1 MYASPARARQTFS
14 FCTRSPMGWD
24 NAARFCIQT
33 HLIYNR
39 YIMTTAWVFPGQ
51 GSQFVGMARDL
62 YETYA
67 SARAVIDAAD
77 AVLGFSL
84 SKLMF
89 QGPEEELTDTLNAQP
104 ALLTH
109 SIAALAA
116 LQQATAY
123 ELEPAVWCAGHSLG
137 EFSALVAA
145 GALDFADAVK
155 LVRARGAAMKRA
167 GELRPGAMAAILG
180 LDDAKLEE
188 ICREAGAVQVA
199 NYNAPGQ
206 IVLSGEKTALAHAV
220 ELAKQ
225 AGAKRAIVL
234 AVSIAA
240 HSELMR
246 AAVQEFR
253 AAVLNTPLNVPR
265 IPIVSNVT
273 AEPMREPE
281 TLRQE
286 MLAQLTSAVQWV
298 RGVEFMQAQ
307 GVAKF
312 LEIGPKDVLTGLNK
326 RIAKRAT
333 AYPLGTRENIVTY
346 VEGMT
351 A

>member
-1 MYASPARARQTFS
+1 
-14 FCTRSPMGWD
+14 
-24 NAARFCIQT
+24 
-33 HLIYNR
+33 
-39 YIMTTAWVFPGQ
+39 MTTAWVFPGQ

-62 YETYA
+62 YDTYS
-67 SARAVIDAAD
+67 SARTVIDAAD
-77 AVLGFSL
+77 AALGFAL

-89 QGPEEELTDTLNAQP
+89 EGPENELTDTINAQP

-116 LQQATAY
+116 LQQATDYGLAQ
-123 ELEPAVWCAGHSLG
+123 AVLCAGHSLG
-137 EFSALVAA
+137 EYSALVAA
-145 GALDFADAVK
+145 GALDFADGVK
-155 LVRARGAAMKRA
+155 LVRARGVAMKRA

-180 LDDAKLEE
+180 LDDAKLDAL
-188 ICREAGAVQVA
+188 CREAGAVQVA

-206 IVLSGEKTALAHAV
+206 IVLSGEKDALERAV

-246 AAVQEFR
+246 PAVEEFHAAVM
-253 AAVLNTPLNVPR
+253 NTPLNVPR

-273 AEPMREPE
+273 AQAMTDPE
-281 TLRQE
+281 AMRQE
-286 MLAQLTSAVQWV
+286 MLAQLTSSVQWV
-298 RGVEFMQAQ
+298 RGVEWMEAQ
-307 GVAKF
+307 GVTEF

-326 RIAKRAT
+326 RIAKHAAT
-333 AYPLGTRENIVTY
+333 HPIGTRENIEKY
-346 VEGMT
+346 REGKT
-351 A
+351 Q

>member
-1 MYASPARARQTFS
+1 
-14 FCTRSPMGWD
+14 
-24 NAARFCIQT
+24 
-33 HLIYNR
+33 
-39 YIMTTAWVFPGQ
+39 MTTAWLFPGQ

-77 AVLGFSL
+77 AALGFAL

-89 QGPEEELTDTLNAQP
+89 EGPEAELTDTLNAQP

-116 LQQATAY
+116 LQQAAAFNLPTAT
-123 ELEPAVWCAGHSLG
+123 LCAGHSLG
-137 EFSALVAA
+137 EYSALVAA
-145 GALDFADAVK
+145 GALDFADGIK

-167 GELRPGAMAAILG
+167 GELRPGAMAALIG
-180 LDDAKLEE
+180 LDDAKLNE
-188 ICREAGAVQVA
+188 ICQTAGAVQIA

-206 IVLSGEKTALAHAV
+206 IVLSGEQGALERAV

-246 AAVQEFR
+246 SAVEDFR
-253 AAVLNTPLNVPR
+253 AAVFNTPLNIPNL
-265 IPIVSNVT
+265 PIVSNVT
-273 AEPMREPE
+273 AQPMREVA
-281 TLRQE
+281 TMRAE
-286 MLAQLTSAVQWV
+286 MLAQLTSAVQWT
-298 RGVEFMQAQ
+298 RSVELMHAQ
-307 GVAKF
+307 GVSVF
-312 LEIGPKDVLTGLNK
+312 LELGPKDVLTGLNK
-326 RIAKRAT
+326 RIARGAA
-333 AYPLGTRENIVTY
+333 AYPLGTFEQIAKY
-346 VEGMT
+346 VEGMSQ
-351 A
+351 